1 MLKNISIKWQLVSI
15 CIFLVSVPVTVLG
28 ILSYRLARNETF
40 SQIESQLRQE
50 SVQIKML
57 VESVYEGIQAEKD
70 SREQQVSL
78 IVDAQTEAVQHFIL
92 AWKGDEELLKDTMAA
107 IRVGKTG
114 YVWVLDYTGTY
125 VVSLGRSR
133 DGESVWTL
141 RDARGNFFV
150 QESIHKARQLEEK
163 QIGHIS
169 YSWINPGES
178 KAREKMSALLHIP
191 ARGWV
196 VGISVYYDELTDME
210 YEKTKTE
217 ILKNRLAGVSVG
229 KSGYVCILN
238 EKGEYVLSL
247 DRKRDG
253 ENIINSK
260 DEKGH
265 LFIQE
270 IVSTG
275 LALKENETA
284 VNYYPWKNPG
294 ESQARLKLAG
304 YTFFPQWNWI
314 IAPTAYQDDFLDG
327 LRKILKLTIL
337 TVLLS
342 IFAGSVMTYL
352 FATFIGRK
360 MKVLASKMMIISNG
374 DLSVDAESRTGKNE
388 IGVMNEAMNR
398 MAANL
403 RNTARMAERIA
414 AGDLDVTVS
423 ILSEKDTLGH
433 ALRDMVNKL
442 IEVVGDLR
450 QASDI
455 SKGMA
460 DSLKTSAE
468 DVSSLSRQ
476 ISLTADQMAEGS
488 NEQAAASEQASSSME
503 EMSSNIRQNAD
514 NAFQTEKISKKA
526 LEYTRQSAETVEKT
540 VTAMQEIAEKIS
552 IIEEIARQTNMLAL
566 NAAIEAARAG
576 DHGKG
581 FTVVASE
588 VMKLAERSRNA
599 AAQINKLSTSS
610 VDVAEKAGELLR
622 LTVPDIQKTAELVQ
636 EISVASNEQSTGSDQ
651 INMAIQQLN
660 LVIQSNAAASEEM
673 SASSERLASSAE
685 NLLRGAADMAGQA
698 ARLRETISFFRISQQ
713 DAKDREF
720 SPEKNWM
727 HERVTSS
734 NLPSVAQRS
743 ERKTPLRPRNKERPR
758 PENKTV
764 GKEMPLMKT
773 EDFSFEN
780 DHPDDTFERF

>member
-1 MLKNISIKWQLVSI
+1 MLKNISIKWQLVCI
-15 CIFLVSVPVTVLG
+15 CIFLVSVPVIVLG
-28 ILSYRLARNETF
+28 AISYHFARNETF
-40 SQIESQLRQE
+40 AQIEDRLRQE
-50 SVQIKML
+50 SLQVKML
-57 VESVYEGIQAEKD
+57 VESVYDGIQAEKE
-70 SREQQVSL
+70 SREQQVRL
-78 IVDAQTEAVQHFIL
+78 IVDAQTEALRHFIL
-92 AWKGDEELLKDTMAA
+92 AWKGDEELLKNTLAA
-107 IRVGKTG
+107 INVGKTG
-114 YVWVLDYTGTY
+114 YVWVLDYAGAY
-125 VVSLGRSR
+125 IVSDDRQR
-133 DGESVWTL
+133 DGENLWNA
-141 RDARGNFFV
+141 RDANGNFFV
-150 QESIHKARQLEEK
+150 QEIIRKALQLEK
-163 QIGHIS
+163 GGTAHMS
-169 YSWINPGES
+169 YSWMNPGDQN
-178 KAREKMSALLHIP
+178 AREKIAAIFHIP
-191 ARGWV
+191 ERKWV
-196 VGISVYYDELTDME
+196 AGVSVYYDELTDME
-210 YEKTKTE
+210 YENRKIE
-217 ILKNRLAGVSVG
+217 RLKNRLSGMPVG

-247 DRKRDG
+247 ERKRDG
-253 ENIINSK
+253 ENIIKSR
-260 DEKGH
+260 DEKGNF
-265 LFIQE
+265 FIQD

-275 LALKENETA
+275 QALGENETA

-294 ESQARLKLAG
+294 EPQARLKLAG
-304 YTFFPQWNWI
+304 YSHFPKWKWV

-337 TVLLS
+337 TVLIS
-342 IFAGSVMTYL
+342 IFAGSLITYF
-352 FATFIGRK
+352 FATFMGRK
-360 MKVLASKMMIISNG
+360 MKVLASKMLIISSG
-374 DLSVDAESRTGKNE
+374 DLSVEAEGRTGKNE

-398 MAANL
+398 MVANL
-403 RNTARMAERIA
+403 RNTAMMAEKIA

-442 IEVVGDLR
+442 LEVVGNLR

-455 SKGMA
+455 SKAMA

-488 NEQAAASEQASSSME
+488 NEQAAASEEASSSME

-540 VTAMQEIAEKIS
+540 VIAMQEIAEKIS

-599 AAQINKLSTSS
+599 ASQINKLSTTS

-636 EISVASNEQSTGSDQ
+636 EISVASNEQSTGADQ

-685 NLLRGAADMAGQA
+685 NLLTGAADMAGQA
-698 ARLRETISFFRISQQ
+698 ARLLETIAFFRISRQY
-713 DAKDREF
+713 AKTAEF
-720 SPEKNWM
+720 CPEKNIM
-727 HERVTSS
+727 QETAGNISYS
-734 NLPSVAQRS
+734 GAGEKP
-743 ERKTPLRPRNKERPR
+743 ERKHWPRQERKDQPM
-758 PENKTV
+758 PEKKPGV
-764 GKEMPLMKT
+764 KEMPRLEKNNL
-773 EDFSFEN
+773 SFA
-780 DHPDDTFERF
+780 DDQPDDTFERF

>member
-1 MLKNISIKWQLVSI
+1 MLKNISIKWQLVCI
-15 CIFLVSVPVTVLG
+15 CIFLVSVPVIVLG
-28 ILSYRLARNETF
+28 AISYRFARNETF
-40 SQIESQLRQE
+40 AQIESQLRQE
-50 SVQIKML
+50 SLQVKML
-57 VESVYEGIQAEKD
+57 VESVYDGIQAEKE
-70 SREQQVSL
+70 SREQQVRL
-78 IVDAQTEAVQHFIL
+78 IVDAQTEALQHFIL
-92 AWKGDEELLKDTMAA
+92 AWKGDEEMLKNTLAA

-114 YVWVLDYTGTY
+114 YVWVLDYGGVY
-125 VVSLGRSR
+125 IVSDDRLR
-133 DGESVWTL
+133 DGENLWNAQ
-141 RDARGNFFV
+141 DANGNFFI
-150 QESIHKARQLEEK
+150 QEMVRRGKQVEK
-163 QIGHIS
+163 GGAAHMS
-169 YSWINPGES
+169 YSWMNPGDS
-178 KAREKMSALLHIP
+178 KAREKISTIFHVP
-191 ARGWV
+191 ERKWV
-196 VGISVYYDELTDME
+196 AGVSVYYDELTDME
-210 YEKTKTE
+210 YEKTKIE
-217 ILKNRLAGVSVG
+217 MLKNRLAGMPVG

-247 DRKRDG
+247 ERKRDG
-253 ENIINSK
+253 ENIMKSR
-260 DEKGH
+260 DEKGNF
-265 LFIQE
+265 FIQD

-275 LALKENETA
+275 LSLGENETA

-294 ESQARLKLAG
+294 EPQARLKLAG
-304 YTFFPQWNWI
+304 YSHFPKWNWV

-327 LRKILKLTIL
+327 LRKILRLTIL
-337 TVLLS
+337 TVLIS
-342 IFAGSVMTYL
+342 IFAGSLITYL
-352 FATFIGRK
+352 FATFMGRK
-360 MKVLASKMMIISNG
+360 MKVLASKMMIISSG
-374 DLSVDAESRTGKNE
+374 DLSVEAEGRTGKNE

-398 MAANL
+398 MVANL
-403 RNTARMAERIA
+403 RNTAMMAEKIA

-433 ALRDMVNKL
+433 ALRDMVEKL
-442 IEVVGDLR
+442 LEVVGNLR

-455 SKGMA
+455 SKSMA

-526 LEYTRQSAETVEKT
+526 LDYTQQSAQTVEKT
-540 VTAMQEIAEKIS
+540 VLAMQEIAEKIS

-622 LTVPDIQKTAELVQ
+622 HTVPDIQKTAELVQ
-636 EISVASNEQSTGSDQ
+636 EISVASNEQSTGADQ

-685 NLLRGAADMAGQA
+685 NLLAGAADMAGQA
-698 ARLRETISFFRISQQ
+698 ARLRETIAFFRISQQ
-713 DAKDREF
+713 EAKTAESF
-720 SPEKNWM
+720 PEKNRM
-727 HERVTSS
+727 QEKGINSQSPGAHERM
-734 NLPSVAQRS
+734 
-743 ERKTPLRPRNKERPR
+743 ERKNPPRQERKDQPNSEKKS
-758 PENKTV
+758 PA
-764 GKEMPLMKT
+764 KEMPRLEAKNL
-773 EDFSFEN
+773 SFAD